1 MDTPTLAEALA
12 AALDARA
19 AQIHTAVPARV
30 VSYDAA
36 AQTADV
42 APATWTGATAPPVV
56 PRVPVVWPQGG
67 GGYLLFPLHGGD
79 TGLLVACEADISE
92 WRRTGEEGPAA
103 DAAVHHQANAVFIPG
118 CNPAAAVLSAPA
130 GATVL
135 DGAGDLRLGSALA
148 VASALLGS
156 AFTADLGTWL
166 AAHTVWV
173 NAVAVAVPAL
183 AGSAGTMTAATTALQ
198 AALPGHESG
207 TVKVAP

>member
-1 MDTPTLAEALA
+1 VDTPTLAEALA

-30 VSYDAA
+30 ISYDAA

-42 APATWTGATAPPVV
+42 APATWTGSTAPPVV

-67 GGYLLFPLHGGD
+67 GGYLVFPLHGGD

-118 CNPAAAVLSAPA
+118 CNPAASTLSAPA

-135 DGAGDLRLGSALA
+135 DGAGDLRLGDGTATNHVAQGEDLNAALVTLFGVIA
-148 VASALLGS
+148 
-156 AFTADLGTWL
+156 TQIL
-166 AAHTVWV
+166 AAGGGDISGDVLTF
-173 NAVAVAVPAL
+173 
-183 AGSAGTMTAATTALQ
+183 AADAA
-198 AALPGHESG
+198 AALSSQ
-207 TVKVAP
+207 VKVAP